1 VLKKQKFEDLQTEI
15 YVDVE
20 GYMGHPKLMVLT
32 ILTLWF
38 NLASFPVRKLH
49 YKNFYRAFSERLNC

>member
-20 GYMGHPKLMVLT
+20 GYMGHPQAYG
-32 ILTLWF
+32 IDHPYTL
-38 NLASFPVRKLH
+38 V
-49 YKNFYRAFSERLNC
+49 